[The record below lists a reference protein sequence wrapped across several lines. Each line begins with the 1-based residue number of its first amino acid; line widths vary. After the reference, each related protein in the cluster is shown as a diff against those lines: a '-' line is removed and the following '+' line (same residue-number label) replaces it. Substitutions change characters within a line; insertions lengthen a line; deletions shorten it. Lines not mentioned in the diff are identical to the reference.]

1 MSKLSRLAPL
11 GFTALVAVPAFALA
25 AFLPKADAGTASDS
39 SGGASGASGASGDG
53 HSHSHGAGAA
63 TPATGDSGV
72 TGKEASVP
80 TVPRKDRCDL
90 GFNTQAFNEVAEP
103 GFPHLH
109 DDTAGV
115 DFTIEEWADVF
126 VDESKGLSKE
136 VVVGYIEGDK
146 VSKDGILSGSLT
158 HSLNPD
164 NWNPMTNKAA
174 CEELAAEIETAQ
186 ATAAKY
192 PTAAD
197 AVKAGY
203 EMVTRYY
210 PGIAAHYMKFDLV
223 DGTFDLEQPEML
235 LYDGDLETANI
246 AGLSYYVVKTG
257 SNEPAVGLTG
267 SNDHY
272 HRHLG
277 LCSKDGVV
285 VAGSSTSEADCAALG
300 GSKGNG
306 AAGWMSHLWVVPG
319 CESDW
324 GLFSGANPKLSVRGV
339 RADADQPSG
348 CGTGKAVTDEL
359 AFERA
364 E

>member
-1 MSKLSRLAPL
+1 MSKLSRLAPV
-11 GFTALVAVPAFALA
+11 GFAALVAVPAFALA
-25 AFLPKADAGTASDS
+25 AFLPKADAGTTTASASGPSGGSGDGHAHGH
-39 SGGASGASGASGDG
+39 GGASGTSGASGE
-53 HSHSHGAGAA
+53 
-63 TPATGDSGV
+63 V
-72 TGKEASVP
+72 ASTP
-80 TVPRKDRCDL
+80 TVPREERCDL
-90 GFNTQAFNEVAEP
+90 GFNTKAFNDVAEP

-115 DFTIEEWADVF
+115 DFTLDEWAEVF

-136 VVVGYIEGDK
+136 VVVAYIEGDK

-164 NWNPMTNKAA
+164 AWNPMTNDAA
-174 CEELAAEIETAQ
+174 CDELAAELKSAQ
-186 ATAAKY
+186 ATAALY

-197 AVKAGY
+197 AKKAGY

-210 PGIAAHYMKFDLV
+210 PGIAAHYMKYDLV
-223 DGTFDLEQPEML
+223 DGTFDLEKPEML
-235 LYDGDLETANI
+235 LFDGDLDSSSI

-257 SNEPAVGLTG
+257 TNEPAVGLTG
-267 SNDHY
+267 NNDHY

-300 GSKGNG
+300 GSKGDG
-306 AAGWMSHLWVVPG
+306 SGGWMSHLWIVPG

-339 RADADQPSG
+339 RADTDQPSG
-348 CGTGKAVTDEL
+348 CGTGKAVTDRL
-359 AFERA
+359 SFERG